1 MCAFSHYTLSVS
13 LVPVTSEHEESPE
26 PGEFLDARQFEVR
39 EGDEAEGGPEEG
51 LWRLEEIGE
60 PPPHDASVALL
71 HQVGESAR

>member
-51 LWRLEEIGE
+51 L
-60 PPPHDASVALL
+60 
-71 HQVGESAR
+71 